1 MSDDKKKAATAA
13 AWARENGVEA
23 AWKRLSAAEKS
34 KVRLAL
40 KALKRADRVKE
51 IAAKADVRLAEAQ
64 AIFTKK
70 STFAQKQIDARTAIQ
85 VAEAVVANALE
96 VLKHPEP
103 VIAVPSG
110 AAAPAAEPT
119 L

>member
-1 MSDDKKKAATAA
+1 MSDEKKKAATAA

-23 AWKRLSAAEKS
+23 AWKRLTNIEKA
-34 KVRLAL
+34 KVRSAL
-40 KALKRADRVKE
+40 KALKRRDRVLA

-64 AIFTKK
+64 AIFNKK
-70 STFAQKQIDARTAIQ
+70 SEFAQKQIDARTQIQ

-96 VLKHPEP
+96 VLKHPDP
-103 VIAVPSG
+103 VIAVP
-110 AAAPAAEPT
+110 APSAEPT

>member
-1 MSDDKKKAATAA
+1 MSDEKKKAATAA

-23 AWKRLSAAEKS
+23 AWKKLSNIEKA
-34 KVRLAL
+34 KVRGAL
-40 KALKRADRVKE
+40 KALKRRDRVLDV
-51 IAAKADVRLAEAQ
+51 AAKADIRLAD
-64 AIFTKK
+64 
-70 STFAQKQIDARTAIQ
+70 AQKVWDKKRAFAEKQIAARTAVQ

-103 VIAVPSG
+103 VIAVP
-110 AAAPAAEPT
+110 APSSEPT